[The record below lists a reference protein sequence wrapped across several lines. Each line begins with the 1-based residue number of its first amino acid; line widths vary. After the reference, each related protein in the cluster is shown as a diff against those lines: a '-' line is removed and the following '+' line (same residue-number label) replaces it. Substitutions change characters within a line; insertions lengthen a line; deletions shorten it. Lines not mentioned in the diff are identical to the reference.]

1 MGRKFTEE
9 DDALLTELGV
19 DIEPRKAVVRTPQE
33 ERIIAGFEDI
43 QRFVEK
49 KGRAPCYDP
58 DGDIFERL
66 YAVRLDR
73 IREQEDC
80 RALLTS
86 FDHQALLNRE
96 PATETAAMDD
106 LDDDALLAQL
116 GVEAGGTDV
125 TRLRYVRPSAE
136 KRAADEVATRRECRD
151 FDTFRPLFEQVQRQL
166 DAGIREAR
174 RFRDQANIEPGQLF
188 ILGGQKVLVAD
199 KGEEFRNAQNRRDA
213 RLRVIFDNGT
223 ENNML
228 RRSLERALQK
238 DETGRRIPDNSAGP
252 LFADRSAD
260 GDQATGT
267 IYVLR
272 SHADIPFVV
281 ENRELVH
288 KIGVTTGK
296 VESRIAGARLNPTY
310 LMADVEVV
318 ASYRLYNVDR
328 GKLER
333 LIHRIFDSVRLDI
346 EIENRFDNPV
356 VPREWF
362 LVPLPAINDAVE
374 KIVNGTIT
382 KYTYDANAAAL
393 VRQRCA
399 PGR

>member
-1 MGRKFTEE
+1 MGRKFTEK
-9 DDALLTELGV
+9 DDALLAELGV

-43 QRFVEK
+43 QRFVEEN
-49 KGRAPCYDP
+49 GRTPCHDP

-80 RALLTS
+80 RALLTP
-86 FDHQALLNRE
+86 FDHQALLNEE
-96 PATETAAMDD
+96 PETGTAAMDD
-106 LDDDALLAQL
+106 LDDDALLAEL
-116 GVEAGGTDV
+116 GVEAGEADV
-125 TRLRYVRPSAE
+125 TRLRHVRPSAE
-136 KRAADEVATRRECRD
+136 KRAAEEVATRRECPD
-151 FDTFRPLFEQVQRQL
+151 FDTFRPVFEQVQREL

-174 RFRDQANIEPGQLF
+174 RFRDEASIEPGQLF
-188 ILGGQKVLVAD
+188 ILGGQKVLVAE

-223 ENNML
+223 ESNML

-238 DETGRRIPDNSAGP
+238 DETGRRIPHNWAGP
-252 LFADRSAD
+252 LFADRSTD

-272 SHADIPFVV
+272 SHADISFVA

-288 KIGVTTGK
+288 KIGVTTSK
-296 VESRIAGARLNPTY
+296 VESRIAGARLDPTY

-318 ASYRLYNVDR
+318 ASYQLYNVDR

-333 LIHRIFDSVRLDI
+333 LIHRIFDTVRLNV
-346 EIENRFDNPV
+346 EIEDRFGNPV

-362 LVPLPAINDAVE
+362 LVPLPAINEAVE
-374 KIVNGTIT
+374 KIVDGTIT
-382 KYTYDANAAAL
+382 KYTYDANSATL
-393 VRQRCA
+393 VKQ
-399 PGR
+399 

>member
-1 MGRKFTEE
+1 MDRKFTEE
-9 DDALLTELGV
+9 DDALLAELGV

-49 KGRAPCYDP
+49 TGRAPCHDP
-58 DGDIFERL
+58 EGDIFERL

-80 RALLTS
+80 RALLTP
-86 FDHQALLNRE
+86 FDHQALLNGE
-96 PATETAAMDD
+96 PETETAAMDD
-106 LDDDALLAQL
+106 LDDDALLAEL
-116 GVEAGGTDV
+116 GVEAGEADV
-125 TRLRYVRPSAE
+125 TRLRHVRPSAE
-136 KRAADEVATRRECRD
+136 KRAAEEVATRRECPD
-151 FDTFRPLFEQVQRQL
+151 FDTFRPVFEQVQREL

-174 RFRDQANIEPGQLF
+174 RFRDEASIEPSQLF
-188 ILGGQKVLVAD
+188 ILGGQKVLVAE

-223 ENNML
+223 ESNML

-238 DETGRRIPDNSAGP
+238 DETGRRIPDSWAGP
-252 LFADRSAD
+252 LFADRSTD
-260 GDQATGT
+260 GDHATGT

-272 SHADIPFVV
+272 SHADIPFVA

-288 KIGVTTGK
+288 KIGVTTSK
-296 VESRIAGARLNPTY
+296 VESRIAGARLDPTY

-318 ASYRLYNVDR
+318 ASYQLYNVDR

-333 LIHRIFDSVRLDI
+333 LIHRIFDSVRLDV
-346 EIENRFDNPV
+346 EIEDRFGNPV

-362 LVPLPAINDAVE
+362 LVPLPAIDDAVD
-374 KIVNGTIT
+374 KIVDGTIT
-382 KYTYDANAAAL
+382 KYTYDAQSATL
-393 VRQRCA
+393 VRQ
-399 PGR
+399 

>member
-9 DDALLTELGV
+9 DDALLAELGV
-19 DIEPRKAVVRTPQE
+19 DVEPRKTVVRTPQE

-43 QRFVEK
+43 QRFVDGN
-49 KGRAPCYDP
+49 GRAPRHGP
-58 DGDIFERL
+58 EGDIFERL

-80 RALLTS
+80 RALLTP
-86 FDHQALLNRE
+86 FDHQALLGDQPE
-96 PATETAAMDD
+96 TETAAMDD
-106 LDDDALLAQL
+106 LDDDTLLAEL
-116 GVEAGGTDV
+116 GVEADEDI
-125 TRLRYVRPSAE
+125 TRLRHVRPSAE
-136 KRAADEVATRRECRD
+136 KRAAEEVATRRECPD
-151 FDTFRPLFEQVQRQL
+151 FDTFRPVFEQVQREL

-174 RFRDQANIEPGQLF
+174 RFRDEASIEPGHLF
-188 ILGGQKVLVAD
+188 ILGGQKVIVAA

-223 ENNML
+223 ESNML

-238 DETGRRIPDNSAGP
+238 DETGRRIPDSWAGP
-252 LFADRSAD
+252 LFADRSTD

-272 SHADIPFVV
+272 SHADIPFVAK
-281 ENRELVH
+281 NRELVH
-288 KIGVTTGK
+288 KIGVTTSK
-296 VESRIAGARLNPTY
+296 VEARIAGARLDPTY

-318 ASYRLYNVDR
+318 ASYQLYNVDR

-333 LIHRIFDSVRLDI
+333 LIHRIFDAVRLKVEVED
-346 EIENRFDNPV
+346 RFGNPV

-362 LVPLPAINDAVE
+362 LVPLPAINDAVDR
-374 KIVNGTIT
+374 IRDGTIT
-382 KYTYDANAAAL
+382 KYTYDANSAAL
-393 VRQRCA
+393 VRR
-399 PGR
+399 

>member
-1 MGRKFTEE
+1 MDRKFTAE
-9 DDALLTELGV
+9 DDALLAELGV
-19 DIEPRKAVVRTPQE
+19 EIEPRKAVIRTPRE

-49 KGRAPCYDP
+49 NGRAPRQDP
-58 DGDIFERL
+58 DGDVFERL

-73 IREQEDC
+73 VREQEDC
-80 RALLTS
+80 RVLLRP
-86 FDHQALLNRE
+86 FDHQALLGDQ
-96 PATETAAMDD
+96 PDTESPSIGD
-106 LDDDALLAQL
+106 LDDDALLAEL
-116 GVEAGGTDV
+116 GVGPDGADV
-125 TRLRYVRPSAE
+125 TQLRHVRPSAE
-136 KRAADEVATRRECRD
+136 KRAAEEVATRHECRD
-151 FDTFRPLFEQVQRQL
+151 FDTFRPLFEQVQREL
-166 DAGIREAR
+166 DTGIREAR
-174 RFRDQANIEPGQLF
+174 RFRDEASIEPGQLF
-188 ILGGQKVLVAD
+188 ILGGQKVLVAE

-238 DETGRRIPDNSAGP
+238 DETGRRIPDNRAGP

-272 SHADIPFVV
+272 SHADIPFVA
-281 ENRELVH
+281 ENRDLVH
-288 KIGVTTGK
+288 KIGVTTSK
-296 VESRIAGARLNPTY
+296 VESRIASARLDPTY

-328 GKLER
+328 GKLEQ

-346 EIENRFDNPV
+346 EIEDRFGNPV

-362 LVPLPAINDAVE
+362 LVPLPAINDAVQ
-374 KIVNGTIT
+374 KIVDGTIT
-382 KYTYDANAAAL
+382 KYAYDASSAAL
-393 VRQRCA
+393 VRQ
-399 PGR
+399 

>member
-1 MGRKFTEE
+1 MARKFTEE
-9 DDALLTELGV
+9 DDALLAELGV

-43 QRFVEK
+43 QRFVEGN
-49 KGRAPCYDP
+49 GRAPRHGP

-66 YAVRLDR
+66 FAVRLDR
-73 IREQEDC
+73 IRGQEDC
-80 RALLTS
+80 RALLTP
-86 FDHQALLNRE
+86 FDHQALLNGQPE
-96 PATETAAMDD
+96 TETAAVDD
-106 LDDDALLAQL
+106 LDDDALLAEL
-116 GVEAGGTDV
+116 GVEAGEADV
-125 TRLRYVRPSAE
+125 TRLRHVLPIAE
-136 KRAADEVATRRECRD
+136 KRAAEEVATRRECPE
-151 FDTFRPLFEQVQRQL
+151 FGTFRPVFEQVQREL

-174 RFRDQANIEPGQLF
+174 RFRDEASIEPGQLF
-188 ILGGQKVLVAD
+188 ILGGQKVLVAE

-223 ENNML
+223 ESNML

-238 DETGRRIPDNSAGP
+238 DETGRRIPDNWAGP
-252 LFADRSAD
+252 LFADRSTD

-272 SHADIPFVV
+272 SHADIPFVA

-288 KIGVTTGK
+288 KIGVTTSK
-296 VESRIAGARLNPTY
+296 VESRIAGARLDPTY

-318 ASYRLYNVDR
+318 ASYQLYNVDR

-333 LIHRIFDSVRLDI
+333 LIHRIFDTVRLNV
-346 EIENRFDNPV
+346 EIEDRFGNPV

-362 LVPLPAINDAVE
+362 LVPLPAINEAVE
-374 KIVNGTIT
+374 KIVDGTIT
-382 KYTYDANAAAL
+382 KYTYDAQSATL
-393 VRQRCA
+393 VKQ
-399 PGR
+399 

>member
-1 MGRKFTEE
+1 MARKFTEE
-9 DDALLTELGV
+9 DDALLAELGV

-49 KGRAPCYDP
+49 NGRAPCHDP
-58 DGDIFERL
+58 DGDIFQRL
-66 YAVRLDR
+66 YAVRLER
-73 IREQEDC
+73 IRDQEDC
-80 RALLTS
+80 RALLTP
-86 FDHQALLNRE
+86 FDHQALLNGKRE
-96 PATETAAMDD
+96 TGTAAMDD
-106 LDDDALLAQL
+106 LDDDALLAEL
-116 GVEAGGTDV
+116 GVEAGEADV
-125 TRLRYVRPSAE
+125 TRLRHVRPSAE
-136 KRAADEVATRRECRD
+136 KRAAEEVAIRRECPE
-151 FDTFRPLFEQVQRQL
+151 FDTFRPVFERVQREL

-174 RFRDQANIEPGQLF
+174 RFRDEASIEPGQLF
-188 ILGGQKVLVAD
+188 ILGGQKVLVAE

-223 ENNML
+223 ESNML

-238 DETGRRIPDNSAGP
+238 DETGRRIPDNWAGP
-252 LFADRSAD
+252 LFADRSTD

-272 SHADIPFVV
+272 SHADIPFVA

-288 KIGVTTGK
+288 KIGVTTSK
-296 VESRIAGARLNPTY
+296 VESRIAGARLDPTY

-318 ASYRLYNVDR
+318 ASYQLYNVDR

-333 LIHRIFDSVRLDI
+333 LIHRIFDSVRLDV
-346 EIENRFDNPV
+346 EIEDRFGNPV

-362 LVPLPAINDAVE
+362 LVPLPAINEAVE
-374 KIVNGTIT
+374 KIVDGTIT
-382 KYTYDANAAAL
+382 KYTYDAKSATL
-393 VRQRCA
+393 VRQ
-399 PGR
+399 

>member
-1 MGRKFTEE
+1 MDRKFTEE
-9 DDALLTELGV
+9 DDALLAELGV
-19 DIEPRKAVVRTPQE
+19 DIEPRKATARTPRE

-43 QRFVEK
+43 QRFVERND
-49 KGRAPCYDP
+49 RAPCHGP
-58 DGDIFERL
+58 DADIFERL

-80 RALLTS
+80 RALLTP
-86 FDHQALLNRE
+86 FDHQALLNGKSE
-96 PATETAAMDD
+96 TETSTMDD
-106 LDDDALLAQL
+106 LDDDALLAEL
-116 GVEAGGTDV
+116 GVEGGEADV
-125 TRLRYVRPSAE
+125 TRLRHVRPSAE
-136 KRAADEVATRRECRD
+136 KRAAEEVATRRECPD
-151 FDTFRPLFEQVQRQL
+151 FDSFRPVFEQVQREL

-174 RFRDQANIEPGQLF
+174 RFRDEASIEPGQLF
-188 ILGGQKVLVAD
+188 ILGGQKILVAG

-238 DETGRRIPDNSAGP
+238 DETGRRIPDSWAGP
-252 LFADRSAD
+252 LFADRSTD

-272 SHADIPFVV
+272 SHANIPFVA

-288 KIGVTTGK
+288 KIGVTTSK
-296 VESRIAGARLNPTY
+296 VESRIAGARLDPTY

-318 ASYRLYNVDR
+318 ASYQLYNVDR

-333 LIHRIFDSVRLDI
+333 LIHRIFDAVRLDV
-346 EIENRFDNPV
+346 EIEDRFGNPV

-362 LVPLPAINDAVE
+362 LVPLPAIDDAVD
-374 KIVNGTIT
+374 KIVDGTIME
-382 KYTYDANAAAL
+382 YTYDAQSATL
-393 VRQRCA
+393 VKQ
-399 PGR
+399 